1 MSRTIMCSKDNLEK
15 NLSDKIYIVTGT
27 TSGIG
32 LETVTQ
38 LAKQSAT
45 VICAA
50 RNIDLSKTII
60 NNIKEET
67 KNDKISFLH
76 LDLNSLQ
83 SVREFIKQFN
93 DKFSRLDGLVN
104 NAGVMHTHK
113 QETDEKQ
120 LKLLILSRKIKEL
133 QDELET
139 SR

>member
-1 MSRTIMCSKDNLEK
+1 MSRAIMCSKEILEK

-38 LAKQSAT
+38 LSKQSAT

-60 NNIKEET
+60 NNIKEDT
-67 KNDKISFLH
+67 KNDKISFIH

-93 DKFSRLDGLVN
+93 EKFSRLDGLVN
-104 NAGVMHTHK
+104 NAGVMHTRK
-113 QETDEKQ
+113 QKTVDGF
-120 LKLLILSRKIKEL
+120 EL
-133 QDELET
+133 
-139 SR
+139 

>member
-60 NNIKEET
+60 NNIKDVT
-67 KNDKISFLH
+67 PLPHNGCRPKKKRR
-76 LDLNSLQ
+76 
-83 SVREFIKQFN
+83 V
-93 DKFSRLDGLVN
+93 
-104 NAGVMHTHK
+104 
-113 QETDEKQ
+113 
-120 LKLLILSRKIKEL
+120 
-133 QDELET
+133 
-139 SR
+139 